1 MGGMRVGNMKD
12 YSRHRFPKVA
22 KQHLRC
28 LRGGVESALLYYNIT
43 ILTIWMRSKVKNGE
57 TKFCG
62 IWVCMW
68 EGNEAKVCEL
78 VFYGPDLS
86 SGFAILMPSIGLKA
100 LPLKECI
107 SLRIHFFSL
116 NIENIM
122 FPYHMVP
129 IVIK

>member
-1 MGGMRVGNMKD
+1 MD
-12 YSRHRFPKVA
+12 A
-22 KQHLRC
+22 KQ
-28 LRGGVESALLYYNIT
+28 
-43 ILTIWMRSKVKNGE
+43 VKNGE

-68 EGNEAKVCEL
+68 EGNEVKFCEL

-107 SLRIHFFSL
+107 SLRIHYFSL

-129 IVIK
+129 TKEIEKNGWYVGGGFWKGVSGGKCECPFFF